1 MPMLL
6 RSALA
11 AALLVLASTASAQ
24 TDPRVGLR
32 AGLDDAGQAI
42 HNLTLVAHVA
52 RPEGFVNPA
61 DPGDFGFAN
70 TDLAFRGDLLL
81 MGNYHGVQMYDISD
95 PTAPRLRATLT
106 CPGGQG
112 DISIHGDLLFMSV
125 EETRGRVDCGLQGVE
140 APVSAERFRGV
151 RIFDVSDVER
161 PRQVAAVQTCRGSH
175 THTLVPD
182 PTDPAN
188 LYVYVS
194 GTSRVRSGE
203 ELAGCSRESD
213 DPNSALFR
221 IEVIRVPIA
230 TPEGAAVIASPR
242 VLEGLDAAPEHGASQ
257 ADRDAVERVRA
268 AGGFIATVEGEDVIV
283 PEQYVTQLLAQVVA
297 QRGGTGAATA
307 ADSTALRAAL
317 PAIVAQMV
325 GPATTGPRSGP
336 DQCHDITAYPEMGIA
351 GGACSGYGLL
361 LDISN
366 PANPTRI
373 AAAADSNFAYWHSA
387 TFSNDARRVVFTDE
401 WGGGSA
407 PRCRA
412 TDRPEW
418 GANALFDISTTREL
432 TFRGYYKL
440 PAEQTETEN
449 CVAHNGSLVPVPGRD
464 LMVQA
469 WYQGGLSVFDFTDP
483 AAPSEVAYFD
493 RGPISATELTLG
505 GYWSVYWYN
514 GYIYASEIGRGL
526 DVFRLSPGDGLSG
539 NEIAAAEAVQTEG
552 FNPQTQTRITWP
564 NTAATA
570 NAYIDG
576 LERDGIFTADQASM
590 TRMAVQSNAPAAFEA
605 ASTALSGAA
614 AATQGRTSERL
625 RALAETLAAMGGR

>member
-1 MPMLL
+1 MRASL
-6 RSALA
+6 ALC
-11 AALLVLASTASAQ
+11 ALLLASAASAQ

-32 AGLDDAGQAI
+32 PGLDDAGQAI
-42 HNLTLVAHVA
+42 SGLTLVAHVA

-81 MGNYHGVQMYDISD
+81 MGNYHGVMMYDISN
-95 PTAPRLRATLT
+95 PAAPRLRATLT

-112 DISIHGDLLFMSV
+112 DISIHGNLLFMSV
-125 EETRGRVDCGLQGVE
+125 EETRGRIDCGLQGVE

-151 RIFDVSDVER
+151 RIFDVSDVEH
-161 PRQVAAVQTCRGSH
+161 PRQVAAVQSCRGSH

-182 PTDPAN
+182 PNDPAN
-188 LYVYVS
+188 LYVYIS

-203 ELAGCSRESD
+203 ELAGCSRQSPGE
-213 DPNSALFR
+213 DPNSSLFR
-221 IEVIRVPIA
+221 IEVIRVPLAHPEQAAIIA
-230 TPEGAAVIASPR
+230 TPQI
-242 VLEGLDAAPEHGASQ
+242 LLGLDAAPEHGPSA
-257 ADRDAVERVRA
+257 AERAEVARVRA
-268 AGGFIATVEGEDVIV
+268 AGGFIATVDGEDVVV
-283 PEQYVTQLLAQVVA
+283 PPQYVAQMLAQMVA
-297 QRGGTGAATA
+297 QRGGTGTPTA

-317 PAIVAQMV
+317 PAIVAQQF
-325 GPATTGPRSGP
+325 GGAPAGPRPGP
-336 DQCHDITAYPEMGIA
+336 NQCHDITAYPEMGIA
-351 GGACSGYGLL
+351 GGACAGYGLL

-366 PANPTRI
+366 PALPTRI
-373 AAAADSNFAYWHSA
+373 SAAADSNFAYWHSA

-412 TDRPEW
+412 TDRPQW
-418 GANALFDISTTREL
+418 GADALFDISATREL

-469 WYQGGLSVFDFTDP
+469 WYQGGLSLFDFTDN
-483 AAPSEVAYFD
+483 AAPREVAYFD
-493 RGPISATELTLG
+493 RGPISGTELVLG
-505 GYWSVYWYN
+505 GYWSAYWYN

-526 DVFRLSPGDGLSG
+526 DVFRLEPGAGLTP
-539 NEIAAAEAVQTEG
+539 NEITAAEAIHVDS

-570 NAYIDG
+570 YAYIDG
-576 LERDGIFTADQASM
+576 LERDGTFTPAQASM
-590 TRMAVQSNAPAAFEA
+590 TRLAVQSNAPVAFTA
-605 ASTALSGAA
+605 ASSALSQAA
-614 AATQGRTSERL
+614 AQTQGRTADRL
-625 RALAETLAAMGGR
+625 RGLAETLAAMGGR

>member
-1 MPMLL
+1 MRASL
-6 RSALA
+6 ALF
-11 AALLVLASTASAQ
+11 AALLLASTALAQ
-24 TDPRVGLR
+24 TDPRVGLS

-42 HNLTLVAHVA
+42 HNLTLVAHVP
-52 RPEGFVNPA
+52 RPAGFLNPD
-61 DPGDFGFAN
+61 DPGDFAFAN
-70 TDLAFRGDLLL
+70 TDLAFRGDLML
-81 MGNYHGVQMYDISD
+81 MGNYHGVQMWDISN
-95 PTAPRLRATLT
+95 PAAPRLRAALT

-125 EETRGRVDCGLQGVE
+125 EETRGRVDCGVQGVE

-151 RIFDVSDVER
+151 RIFDVSDVDH

-203 ELAGCSRESD
+203 ELAGCSNQAPGE
-213 DPNSALFR
+213 DPNSSLFR
-221 IEVIRVPIA
+221 IEVIRVPLA
-230 TPEGAAVIASPR
+230 HPEQAAVIATPR
-242 VLEGLDAAPEHGASQ
+242 FLMGLDAAPEHGVAQ

-268 AGGFIATVEGEDVIV
+268 AGGFVATVEGEDVAV
-283 PEQYVTQLLAQVVA
+283 PEQYVTQLLGQMVA
-297 QRGGTGAATA
+297 QRGGAGAPTA

-317 PAIVAQMV
+317 PMIVAQMF
-325 GPATTGPRSGP
+325 GPTPAGPRPGP
-336 DQCHDITAYPEMGIA
+336 NQCHDITAYPEMGIA
-351 GGACSGYGLL
+351 GGACAGYGLL

-412 TDRPEW
+412 TDRPQW
-418 GANALFDISTTREL
+418 GADAFFDISDSREL

-440 PAEQTETEN
+440 PAEQTDTEN

-469 WYQGGLSVFDFTDP
+469 WYQGGLSLFDFTDP
-483 AAPSEVAYFD
+483 AHPREIASFD

-505 GYWSVYWYN
+505 GYWSAYWYN
-514 GYIYASEIGRGL
+514 GYIYASEISRGL
-526 DVFRLSPGDGLSG
+526 DVFRLSPGDGLTA
-539 NEIAAAEAVQTEG
+539 NEIAAAEAVHVDS

-576 LERDGIFTADQASM
+576 LERDGIFTAAQAAQ
-590 TRMAVQSNAPAAFEA
+590 TRMAVRSSAPAAVAA
-605 ASTALSGAA
+605 ASSAVSGAA
-614 AATQGRTSERL
+614 AQTQGRTSERL
-625 RALAETLAAMGGR
+625 RGLAETLAAMGGR